1 MLSQLP
7 QSINLL
13 LESLK
18 GGPAAPSQANAN
30 QAAVNGGAFPL
41 GDPRRNFQITAGHSQ
56 G

>member
-18 GGPAAPSQANAN
+18 GGPAPSQANAN
-30 QAAVNGGAFPL
+30 QAAVNGAFPL